1 MRFKIPFVIPPTPYF
16 PCGTSFKSQF
26 LLSHQQHPSQN
37 SNSTRKQ
44 RAPICLLN
52 AYFLKTINMARR
64 RFAQLGNAPLK
75 SHLQNNKALIYGH
88 FVAFVCF
95 LLFASYLCSNHRFQ
109 GIQAERGSLIPVRH
123 RRLYFIKYSSSAGV
137 VYISGVIL
145 GKDDGYCWYG
155 DE

>member
-1 MRFKIPFVIPPTPYF
+1 MLISRF
-16 PCGTSFKSQF
+16 
-26 LLSHQQHPSQN
+26 
-37 SNSTRKQ
+37 TRATKGIKRE
-44 RAPICLLN
+44 RAP
-52 AYFLKTINMARR
+52 A
-64 RFAQLGNAPLK
+64 
-75 SHLQNNKALIYGH
+75 
-88 FVAFVCF
+88 VD
-95 LLFASYLCSNHRFQ
+95 